1 MKIEKGNA
9 MKRETLV
16 RLEARIH
23 RDTLRELLVEA
34 HRKAT
39 TLSEVVRQRL
49 RRREKLQGRPA

>member
-1 MKIEKGNA
+1 MIEKGNA
-9 MKRETLV
+9 MKREPLV

-23 RDTLRELLVEA
+23 RETMRGLLIEA

-49 RRREKLQGRPA
+49 RRKGAA